1 MFVYKHR
8 KKETNLEAAFVRLYT
23 EIRSN
28 EVFRDVTILYV
39 FENNLGNEHN
49 WLVGLMR
56 KCQFS
61 NVFALYEHEDR
72 VGFRTTQLSK
82 LLGYDILK
90 AYTSNGGVVFYKD
103 LITINAAHADGKL
116 MMRALL
122 ITQIAQLKQFGK
134 KHANG
139 TRVRVIT
146 GIHSEDGKRLP
157 QTDDVVMA
165 FMMGLHAATRFHKK
179 ELPVPYAKIH
189 MLRTKS
195 YHHEEQLAFVN
206 KTVRQEIDLALRKR
220 TNLATAGM
228 FLHARERV

>member
-1 MFVYKHR
+1 M
-8 KKETNLEAAFVRLYT
+8 ESAFVRLYT
-23 EIRSN
+23 EIRAN

-39 FENNLGNEHN
+39 LENNLGNEHN

-56 KCQFS
+56 KCSFS
-61 NVFALYEHEDR
+61 NVFPLFEHEDR
-72 VGFRTTQLSK
+72 VGFRTTQMSK

-90 AYTSNGGVVFYKD
+90 AYTSNGGIMFYKD
-103 LITINAAHADGKL
+103 MLTINAAHADGKL
-116 MMRALL
+116 VMRALL
-122 ITQIAQLKQFGK
+122 ITQIAQLKQFGR

-139 TRVRVIT
+139 SRVRVIT

-165 FMMGLHAATRFHKK
+165 FMMGLHAATRFYNK

-189 MLRTKS
+189 MLRTRS

-206 KTVRQEIDLALRKR
+206 RTVRQEVNHELKRRTQLA
-220 TNLATAGM
+220 AAGM